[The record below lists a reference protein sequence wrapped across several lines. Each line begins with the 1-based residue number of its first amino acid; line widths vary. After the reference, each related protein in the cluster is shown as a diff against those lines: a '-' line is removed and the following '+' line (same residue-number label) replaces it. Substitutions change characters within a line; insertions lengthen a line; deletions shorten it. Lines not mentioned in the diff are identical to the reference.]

1 MMDKVIDIKE
11 AMGYVK
17 SGSSLMLGGFGL
29 CGSPTTLLRE
39 LSTQPIH
46 DLTTISEDCG
56 FAGRIL
62 KRGVPELFINKQIR
76 KMILSFI
83 GNNPT
88 VDKMLLNKE
97 VEVELVPQGILAERI
112 RAAGAGLGGFYSPT
126 GVGTEVAKGKESKII
141 DGKEYILE
149 LPLRADV
156 AFIKAYK
163 ADRMGNAVFKYGSM
177 NFNNVMATA
186 ADIVILEAQ
195 EIVEIGEIEPD
206 AVHLPGLFVDYIVQ
220 AEGVVFHA

>member
-1 MMDKVIDIKE
+1 MIDKVIDIKE
-11 AMGYVK
+11 AMGFVK
-17 SGSSLMLGGFGL
+17 NGSSIMLGGFGL

-39 LSTQPIH
+39 LSTHPIH
-46 DLTTISEDCG
+46 DLVTISEDCG

-62 KRGVPELFINKQIR
+62 KRGVPELLINKQIR
-76 KMILSFI
+76 KMILSFV

-88 VDKMLLNKE
+88 VDKLLVNKDIE
-97 VEVELVPQGILAERI
+97 LELVPQGILAERI

-126 GVGTEVAKGKESKII
+126 GVGTMIAEGKESKII

-149 LPLRADV
+149 LPLRADI

-186 ADIVILEAQ
+186 ADIVIMEAQ

-206 AVHLPGLFVDYIVQ
+206 DVDLPGLFVDYIVQ